1 MRHTCVVPPASGENQ
16 GTATMKGN
24 SRCARGRKTPE
35 PPSPADPELF
45 SQGPK
50 PLRTLLSEI
59 LQETAALAD
68 EHQQAPPGVVI
79 LHMQLEVIGQAV
91 DALRQERDLDLR
103 RAGVPF
109 VESKL
114 LDEALLRF
122 DCDRHSEPP
131 SGAQPPIARPRGP
144 RPERG

>member
-1 MRHTCVVPPASGENQ
+1 MRHTCVVPPALGGSQ

-24 SRCARGRKTPE
+24 SRCARGEKMPD

-50 PLRTLLSEI
+50 PLRILLSEI
-59 LQETAALAD
+59 LQETAARAD

-103 RAGVPF
+103 GGGGPF
-109 VESKL
+109 VEWGL
-114 LDEALLRF
+114 L
-122 DCDRHSEPP
+122 
-131 SGAQPPIARPRGP
+131 
-144 RPERG
+144 